1 MIEISEVKL
10 IFIYNADAGG
20 FFAGVKD
27 TLHKTF
33 RKSTYQCNLCAV
45 TFGAFGMKKEWK
57 KYVNNLDA
65 PVEFFKKDKFKFEFL
80 HKDEFED
87 KYLIEDAKF
96 PSTKAEL
103 INHQGW
109 KVIDL
114 ETDKRVHLSKMLS
127 KLPRKTY
134 NGVDDVIE
142 GLRVFM

>member
-1 MIEISEVKL
+1 MNEISEVKL

-20 FFAGVKD
+20 FFTGIKD

-96 PSTKAEL
+96 PSAYIMKENKLEL
-103 INHQGW
+103 FISQDEMNAVKSIEDLKKIIDERLP
-109 KVIDL
+109 KVL
-114 ETDKRVHLSKMLS
+114 
-127 KLPRKTY
+127 Y
-134 NGVDDVIE
+134 
-142 GLRVFM
+142 

>member
-1 MIEISEVKL
+1 MSEISEVNL

-20 FFAGVKD
+20 FFTGIKD
-27 TLHKTF
+27 SFHKTF

-57 KYVNNLDA
+57 KYVNNLDT

-96 PSTKAEL
+96 PSAYIKRANKLEL
-103 INHQGW
+103 FISQDEMNAV
-109 KVIDL
+109 KSIEDLKKIID
-114 ETDKRVHLSKMLS
+114 ER
-127 KLPRKTY
+127 LPK
-134 NGVDDVIE
+134 I
-142 GLRVFM
+142 LKQF

>member
-1 MIEISEVKL
+1 VNEISEVKL

-20 FFAGVKD
+20 FFTGIKD

-96 PSTKAEL
+96 PSAYIMKE
-103 INHQGW
+103 
-109 KVIDL
+109 
-114 ETDKRVHLSKMLS
+114 S
-127 KLPRKTY
+127 KLNLFIAQDEMNAIKTI
-134 NGVDDVIE
+134 DDLKQIIDE
-142 GLRVFM
+142 RLPKFL

>member
-1 MIEISEVKL
+1 MNEISEVKL

-20 FFAGVKD
+20 FFAGIKD

-96 PSTKAEL
+96 PSAYIMKETKLEL
-103 INHQGW
+103 FIAQDEMNAI
-109 KVIDL
+109 KTIDDL
-114 ETDKRVHLSKMLS
+114 KQIIDER
-127 KLPRKTY
+127 LPKF
-134 NGVDDVIE
+134 
-142 GLRVFM
+142 L